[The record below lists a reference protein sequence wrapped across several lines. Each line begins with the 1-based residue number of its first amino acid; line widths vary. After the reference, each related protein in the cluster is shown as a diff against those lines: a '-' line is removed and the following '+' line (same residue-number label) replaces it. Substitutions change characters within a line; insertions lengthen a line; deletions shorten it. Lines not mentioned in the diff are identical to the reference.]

1 MFIDARTVSEQDIIS
16 TDICIIGAGPAG
28 LSMAME
34 LYGGEASVCLLES
47 GDIDFHQD
55 TQSLSDLETVGE
67 FFPIGPDTRRRQF
80 GGTANCWPVN
90 LDQKGWGVRYVPLD
104 DIDFEQRDWVPYSA
118 WPFGRKE
125 LDPFYERA
133 QVMCQSGPFLYD
145 VEDWETAAA
154 PRLPL
159 KPEDVVTGMFQFG
172 PRDAFTYEYQR
183 SLRNAPNIT
192 TYTFANVVELETD
205 E

>member
-104 DIDFEQRDWVPYSA
+104 DIDFEQRDWVPYSG